1 MKTKNILLLILIFL
15 SSCATTRENIQ
26 KATAYYKIGLSYF
39 YENKIQSAFV
49 EFQKALEL
57 NPEDKD
63 ALNALGLVYLKFED
77 FQKARELFIEA
88 VTIDPDFSDAYNN
101 LGVTYTNMGKW
112 SEAVDSFKKALKNPL
127 YKTPENAYYNLGNAY
142 YRLGLIDDAINAY
155 NDAIKRKQDFHL
167 PYYGLALCYNA
178 KGQYGD
184 AASAMTRAIELD
196 PVYKGNKDKTAEDL
210 KEKKL
215 KAKGD
220 EEKDIIDYIEI
231 LKY

>member
-1 MKTKNILLLILIFL
+1 VKIKNILLLILIFL
-15 SSCATTRENIQ
+15 SSCATTGENVR
-26 KATAYYKIGLSYF
+26 KASAHYKIGLSYF

-63 ALNALGLVYLKFED
+63 ALNGLGLVYIKFGN
-77 FQKARELFIEA
+77 FQKARESFIEA
-88 VTIDPDFSDAYNN
+88 VNIDPDFSDAHNN
-101 LGVTYTNMGKW
+101 LGVTYINMGKW
-112 SEAVDSFKKALKNPL
+112 SEAVDSFKKALKNPF
-127 YKTPENAYYNLGNAY
+127 YKTPENAYYNIGNAY
-142 YRLGLIDDAINAY
+142 YRLGLFDDAINAY
-155 NDAIKRKQDFHL
+155 NEAIKRMQNFHL

-178 KGQYGD
+178 KGRYGD